1 MLSNL
6 QMQEE
11 TRHLH
16 AKVIKIIIYF
26 AILYLSKFNKEIDL
40 IS

>member
-16 AKVIKIIIYF
+16 AKVIKIIIYL
-26 AILYLSKFNKEIDL
+26 AILYLSEFDKEIDL
-40 IS
+40 TS